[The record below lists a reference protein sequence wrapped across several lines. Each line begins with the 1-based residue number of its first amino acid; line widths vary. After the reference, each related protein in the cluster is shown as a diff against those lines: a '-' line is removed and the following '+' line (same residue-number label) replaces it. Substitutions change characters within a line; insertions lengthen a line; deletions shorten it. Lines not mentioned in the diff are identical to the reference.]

1 MFERFLR
8 FFTDNARMN
17 YTLFVLIFALGVYS
31 YIKMPKE
38 IFPSFDLDMIS
49 INGGYSGASIDI
61 LDKMVVTKIEDELKN
76 IDGIDTMTT
85 IISPNR
91 FTIVLELQKG
101 QNRYNLASKIK
112 DSVDT
117 TKQNLPSD
125 MNTPTVNVLERKRD
139 LVELVLTSNKLSL
152 DDLKPIADELK
163 SKVSVIEGISEV
175 NIYGDSDLF
184 YEIVLNEQKIS
195 ALGLNKND
203 IFNAISNISYI
214 FPVGKIEDSKQH
226 FYISTN
232 NANKPIQ
239 EFENSIIKIGNNS
252 VYLKDFATISKKY
265 EDSSTLYSLNGKNSI
280 SLAIS
285 QLATANA
292 IKIAEEITK
301 LTNQENDLQNDYD
314 IFINKD
320 DSDRI
325 KERLDIVISNIIL
338 GIILITVLVAVL
350 INTRM
355 AFIIAIGIP
364 TSFVIAAFYMYIF
377 GYSINMIS
385 LVGILIALGIVVDDA
400 IVVSENI
407 QQHIEKGMNP
417 KEAAIVGAKEMAKP
431 VTIASLTTVFSFIPV
446 LLISGT
452 LGEVMKLIPIAISAL
467 VLASLI
473 EAFVFLPIHASH
485 TLKKETKT
493 LSWEKANAI
502 YAKAIHFSM
511 HYKKSFLIAFFVLV
525 PFLIVYAIKESRFQ
539 MFPQFDASDVRI
551 AIKAPN
557 NKTLEETFAIIQ
569 QIEKDLLSKK
579 EDFFIKSIDSKAGS
593 RQDSAGNSEN
603 LPYVGSITIE
613 LEKLKADNFV
623 DKFITPYL
631 SLYYNPDDRPRDK
644 KSMQI
649 AKQVDTYLEKRGY
662 KEKYGL
668 EDLSVVQRKVG
679 PIKTDIAL
687 AITSNDKQKII
698 NAIEIF
704 ENELKKINGVHTIYN
719 SISFGIDEIKLKV
732 NQYGAK
738 LGVDEVYLG
747 NYLSNL
753 YLLKKKGVAFDE
765 NGMLDIKIK
774 SELKDDIYSFQNLPI
789 TLKDESVVRLNE
801 IADFE
806 VVKSFERV
814 AKDNGITNYFVYA
827 NVDPKVVTAS
837 EALKLLEPTISDL
850 SKTGIKISLKGE
862 EERKQT
868 LKTDMLVASG
878 LAILLIMLSLLYLF
892 NSFRDTFILMSVI
905 PFSFLGVL
913 VGHQILGL
921 NLSMPSLIGGLGL
934 AGVVINDGIIMM
946 TFLQKAKHIEEVFV
960 QATKRF
966 RPIILTTV
974 TTIVG
979 MLALMFFPTGQAAI
993 FQPIAIALGFGL
1005 AWGTIINLLYLP
1017 VLYTFLKRLKYK
1029 ETSSS

>member
-8 FFTDNARMN
+8 FFIDNARMN
-17 YTLFVLIFALGVYS
+17 YTLFVLVFALGIYS

-38 IFPSFDLDMIS
+38 IFPSFDLEMIS
-49 INGGYSGASIDI
+49 IAGGYSGTSIDI

-101 QNRYNLASKIK
+101 QNKYNLSSKIK

-125 MNTPTVNVLERKRD
+125 MNTPTVTVLDRKRD
-139 LVELVLTSNKLSL
+139 LVELVLTSDKLSL
-152 DDLKPIADELK
+152 DELKPIADELK
-163 SKVSVIEGISEV
+163 SQVSSVEGISEV
-175 NIYGDSDLF
+175 KIYGDSDLF
-184 YEIVLNEQKIS
+184 YEIIIHEQKIS

-203 IFNAISNISYI
+203 IFTAVSNLSYI

-226 FYISTN
+226 FYVSTN
-232 NANKPIQ
+232 NGNKSIE
-239 EFENSIIKIGNNS
+239 EFENTIIRINS
-252 VYLKDFATISKKY
+252 KNIYLKDVASIAKKY
-265 EDSSTLYSLNGKNSI
+265 EDSSTLYSLNAQNSI

-292 IKIAEEITK
+292 IKIADEIRVITDK
-301 LTNQENDLQNDYD
+301 VNKSQDVYN

-320 DSDRI
+320 DSSRI

-338 GIILITVLVAVL
+338 GVILITILVAYL

-355 AFIIAIGIP
+355 AFIIVIGIP
-364 TSFVIAAFYMYIF
+364 TSFVISAVYMYLT

-400 IVVSENI
+400 IIVSEHI
-407 QQHIEKGMNP
+407 QQYIEKGMEA
-417 KEAAIVGAKEMAKP
+417 KEAAILGAKEMVKP
-431 VTIASLTTVFSFIPV
+431 VTIASLTTLFSFIPV

-467 VLASLI
+467 VMASLLESFI
-473 EAFVFLPIHASH
+473 FLPIHAAH
-485 TLKKETKT
+485 TLKKDVKT
-493 LSWEKANAI
+493 LSWERANII
-502 YAKAIHFSM
+502 YSKAIHLCM
-511 HYKKSFLIAFFVLV
+511 QYKKTFLILFFIMV
-525 PFLIVYAIKESRFQ
+525 PVMIVFAVKQSKFQ

-551 AIKAPN
+551 AVKAPN
-557 NKTLEETFAIIQ
+557 NKTLEETFEIIQ
-569 QIEKDLLSKK
+569 SIEKDLLSKK
-579 EDFFIKSIDSKAGS
+579 DEFFIKSIDSKAGS
-593 RQDSAGNSEN
+593 RTDSAGNTEN
-603 LPYVGSITIE
+603 LPYVGAITIE
-613 LEKLKADNFV
+613 LEQLKADNFV

-631 SLYYNPDDRPRDK
+631 SLYYDPDNRPRDK

-649 AKQVDTYLEKRGY
+649 AKQVNMFLEKKGY
-662 KEKYGL
+662 KEKYNL
-668 EDLSVVQRKVG
+668 EDLSVVERKVG
-679 PIKTDIAL
+679 PIKTDIAVALTHNNKQLIIESIDKLEKEL
-687 AITSNDKQKII
+687 ASIK
-698 NAIEIF
+698 
-704 ENELKKINGVHTIYN
+704 GVHTIYN

-732 NQYGAK
+732 NQYGLS
-738 LGVDEVYLG
+738 LGVDETYLG
-747 NYLSNL
+747 SYLSNL
-753 YLLKKKGVAFDE
+753 YLLKKKGVAFDDT
-765 NGMLDIKIK
+765 GMLDIKIK
-774 SELKDDIYSFQNLPI
+774 SNSKDDFEAFKNLPI
-789 TLKDESVVRLNE
+789 TLKDNSVVRLNE
-801 IADFE
+801 IAEFQII
-806 VVKSFERV
+806 KSFEKV
-814 AKDNGITNYFVYA
+814 AKENGITNYFVYA
-827 NVDPKVVTAS
+827 NVDPKVITATEVLS
-837 EALKLLEPTISDL
+837 MIDGKLNEIKD
-850 SKTGIKISLKGE
+850 TGVKVALKGE
-862 EERKQT
+862 EERKQN
-868 LKTDMLVASG
+868 LKTDMIAASA

-913 VGHQILGL
+913 IGHQVLGL

-946 TFLQKAKHIEEVFV
+946 TFLQKAKTLEEVFTQSV
-960 QATKRF
+960 KRL

-979 MLALMFFPTGQAAI
+979 MLTLMFFPTGQAAI

-1005 AWGTIINLLYLP
+1005 AWGTVINLLYLP
-1017 VLYTFLKRLKYK
+1017 VLYSFLKRIK
-1029 ETSSS
+1029 